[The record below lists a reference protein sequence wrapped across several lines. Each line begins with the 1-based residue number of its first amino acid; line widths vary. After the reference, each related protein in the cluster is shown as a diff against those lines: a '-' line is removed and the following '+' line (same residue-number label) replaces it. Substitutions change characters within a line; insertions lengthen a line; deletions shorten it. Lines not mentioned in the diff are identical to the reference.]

1 MDIARRA
8 NRVRMVAALTAAV
21 CATSVLAACSSSGGD
36 NKGSG
41 AGGTGIKG
49 QRFKVLIASSPSPN
63 KVVEQHVIDI
73 LKNEGVNASLVF
85 TEAQSSVQLAQVT
98 HGDVDAY
105 AEATAGAI
113 SAINQGIP
121 LVDFGL
127 LQPRQ
132 DYVFIARPG
141 INSLAD
147 LKGKKIGVIDTV
159 GVNWAQALIVLKE
172 AGLTANDV
180 HMVTAGGQSARLS
193 AMVAG
198 RIDATMLSHSAQIQL
213 EPKGYKVLY
222 DYTRQ
227 ASELYDDNL
236 FATKK
241 WLDSHQELALA
252 VNKAILQSFAWFND
266 PANADAVLNRA
277 LEVAPGS
284 DKQATKQLLETLR
297 TGQAYPEGTILDTKV
312 IDQEQQLF
320 LSAKAIEKTAP
331 TAQWVQ
337 TSFGEQAKAALA
349 SGTPSTGSS

>member
-8 NRVRMVAALTAAV
+8 KRVRTVAALTAAV
-21 CATSVLAACSSSGGD
+21 CATSVLAACSSSGGGTG
-36 NKGSG
+36 NA

-63 KVVEQHVIDI
+63 KVVEQHVIDV
-73 LKNEGVNASLVF
+73 LKSEGVNASLAF

-141 INSLAD
+141 TNSLAD

-172 AGLTANDV
+172 AGLNVKDV

-227 ASELYDDNL
+227 ASQLYDDNL

-241 WLDSHQELALA
+241 WLDSHHELALA
-252 VNKAILQSFAWFND
+252 VNKAILQSFAWFNN
-266 PANADAVLNRA
+266 PANADEVLKRA
-277 LEVAPGS
+277 LEIAPGS
-284 DKQATKQLLETLR
+284 DKEATKQLLETLR
-297 TGQAYPEGTILDTKV
+297 TGQAYPEGTVLDTKV
-312 IDQEQQLF
+312 IDEEQQLF

-337 TSFGEQAKAALA
+337 TSFGDQAKAALA
-349 SGTPSTGSS
+349 SGSPSTGSS